1 MTGRR
6 WRSEPDG
13 EERELLHP
21 PRRLT
26 TAGEMSIHRGSE
38 GCRTDDGMKNV
49 TAREVGARPILEDGE
64 GTGR

>member
-13 EERELLHP
+13 EERELLYP

-26 TAGEMSIHRGSE
+26 TAGEMSIHRGSG
-38 GCRTDDGMKNV
+38 GCRTSDGMNV
-49 TAREVGARPILEDGE
+49 PAREIGARPILEDGE